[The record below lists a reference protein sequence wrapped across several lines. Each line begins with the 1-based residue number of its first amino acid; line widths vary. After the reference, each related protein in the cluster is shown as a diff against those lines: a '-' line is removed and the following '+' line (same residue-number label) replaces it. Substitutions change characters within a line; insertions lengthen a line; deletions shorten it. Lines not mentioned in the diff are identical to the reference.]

1 MIETYGLRESLGHA
15 RAVLDDRMQEYAVEN
30 PLFRLISAD
39 VGRAGMPEFIKKF
52 PEQYYNTGIAE
63 MAAFDLAA
71 GLALE
76 GFKPWVY
83 GMSVFNTLR
92 AGEGIRTNMCYQ
104 NADVKVI
111 GCNTGLCQG
120 PCGSTH
126 YALEDLA
133 ILRTFPNLVVCVPC
147 DADQSVKAFNAAN
160 EMYGPVYLRLGNG
173 RNESDVYKNK
183 DYKFEFGKGIEIDE
197 GKDGYIIACGMMV
210 PFAVEAAKQ
219 LKAEGVDCGVI
230 DMHTIKPLDKELV
243 YKAAEKTGKIVT
255 CEDAFIIGGLGGAVC
270 ECVAESGIPCKV
282 KRLGVPDLFPGFGSF
297 DEQMQNLGFGVE
309 AMKEAIK
316 NL

>member
-1 MIETYGLRESLGHA
+1 MIETYGLKEKLGNA
-15 RAVLDDRMQEYAVEN
+15 RPDLDNAMQEFAVKCPE
-30 PLFRLISAD
+30 FRLISAD
-39 VGRAGMPEFIKKF
+39 VGRAGMPDFIKKF

-63 MAAFDLAA
+63 MAAMDLAA

-76 GFKPWVY
+76 GFKPWIY

-104 NADVKVI
+104 KANVKII

-133 ILRTFPNLVVCVPC
+133 ILRTFPNLVLCAPC
-147 DADQSVKAFNAAN
+147 DATQAVKAFTAAN
-160 EMYGPVYLRLGNG
+160 EMDGPVYLRLGNG
-173 RNESDVYKNK
+173 RGESEVYKE
-183 DYKFEFGKGIEIDE
+183 DYKFEFGKGIEICE

-210 PFAVEAAKQ
+210 PYAVEAMKQ
-219 LKAEGVDCGVI
+219 LKEEGIEVGVI
-230 DMHTIKPLDKELV
+230 DMHTLKPLDVDLV
-243 YKAAEKTGKIVT
+243 CKAAKLTGKIVT
-255 CEDAFIIGGLGGAVC
+255 CEDAFVIGGLGGAVC
-270 ECVAESGIPCKV
+270 EAVAESGIPCKV

-297 DEQMQNLGFGVE
+297 DEQMKYLGFGVD

-316 NL
+316 AL

>member
-1 MIETYGLRESLGHA
+1 MMKTYGLREKLGNARPDLDHA
-15 RAVLDDRMQEYAVEN
+15 MQKYAVEH
-30 PLFRLISAD
+30 PEFRLISAD
-39 VGRAGMPEFIKKF
+39 VGRAGMPEFIQKF
-52 PEQYYNTGIAE
+52 PKQYYNTGIAE
-63 MAAFDLAA
+63 MAAMDLAA

-76 GFKPWVY
+76 GYKPWVY

-104 NADVKVI
+104 RANVKVI

-133 ILRTFPNLVVCVPC
+133 ILRTFPNLILCAPC
-147 DADQSVKAFNAAN
+147 DATQAVKAFEAAN
-160 EMYGPVYLRLGNG
+160 EIDGPVYLRLGNG
-173 RNESDVYKNK
+173 RNESEVYQE
-183 DYKFEFGKGIEIDE
+183 DYKFEFGKGIEIAE

-210 PFAVEAAKQ
+210 PYAVEAAKQ
-219 LKAEGVDCGVI
+219 LKEEGLEVGVV
-230 DMHTIKPLDKELV
+230 DMHTLKPIDKELIC
-243 YKAAEKTGKIVT
+243 KAAKNTGKIVT
-255 CEDAFIIGGLGGAVC
+255 VEDAFIIGGLGGAVC
-270 ECVAESGIPCKV
+270 EVVAESGIPCKV

-297 DEQMQNLGFGVE
+297 DEQMAHLGFGVD

-316 NL
+316 AL

>member
-1 MIETYGLRESLGHA
+1 MIETYGLKEKLGNA
-15 RAVLDDRMQEYAVEN
+15 RPDLDKAMQEFAVKCPE
-30 PLFRLISAD
+30 FRLVSAD

-63 MAAFDLAA
+63 MAAMDLSA

-76 GFKPWVY
+76 GFKPWIY

-104 NADVKVI
+104 KANVKVI

-133 ILRTFPNLVVCVPC
+133 ILRTFPNLILCAPC
-147 DADQSVKAFNAAN
+147 DATQAVKAFEAAN
-160 EMYGPVYLRLGNG
+160 EIDGPVYLRLGNG
-173 RNESDVYKNK
+173 RNESEVYKN
-183 DYKFEFGKGIEIDE
+183 DYKFEFGKGIEIAE

-210 PFAVEAAKQ
+210 PYAVEAMKQ
-219 LKAEGVDCGVI
+219 LREEGIEVGVI
-230 DMHTIKPLDKELV
+230 DMHTLKPLDVDLV
-243 YKAAEKTGKIVT
+243 CKAAKLTGKIVT
-255 CEDAFIIGGLGGAVC
+255 CEDAFVIGGLGGAVC
-270 ECVAESGIPCKV
+270 EAVAESGIPCKV
-282 KRLGVPDLFPGFGSF
+282 KRLGVPDIFPGFGSF
-297 DEQMQNLGFGVE
+297 DEQMSHLGFGVE

-316 NL
+316 AL